1 MHFHACVSLWLQ
13 SGKEKGGFVDQAGH
27 ENLNFGNQNKETN
40 LVTPSFYEYLGMFIS
55 CSHFGVFCEGE
66 K

>member
-13 SGKEKGGFVDQAGH
+13 SGKEKGGFVDQPGH
-27 ENLNFGNQNKETN
+27 ENLKFGN
-40 LVTPSFYEYLGMFIS
+40 LVTPSVYEYLGMFIS